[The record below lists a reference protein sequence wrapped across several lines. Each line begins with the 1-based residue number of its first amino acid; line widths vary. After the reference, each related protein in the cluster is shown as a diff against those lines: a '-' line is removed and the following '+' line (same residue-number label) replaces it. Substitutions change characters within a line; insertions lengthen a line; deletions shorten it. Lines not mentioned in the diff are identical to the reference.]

1 MPARTHRCV
10 LAGKPFALRLRDDYL
25 TCDSGP
31 FLTGNWEVLSA
42 WIPACCSP
50 LNGVTIGAVA
60 PGSQPMLNGV
70 LGLLNH
76 KPMWNWWVGLNVTV
90 PPGDTEKVSLLK
102 TPRTVADPEPVGPA
116 WTSVWYQ
123 ETPNGLSGCWITNAS
138 KPVFDG

>member
-31 FLTGNWEVLSA
+31 LLTGNCEVFSA

-60 PGSQPMLNGV
+60 PGSQPMLNGT
-70 LGLLNH
+70 LGLFH
-76 KPMWNWWVGLNVTV
+76 HRPMWNWWVGAYFVV
-90 PPGDTEKVSLLK
+90 APGDTENVSLLK
-102 TPRTVADPEPVGPA
+102 TPRTVADPEPDAPA
-116 WTSVWYQ
+116 RTSV
-123 ETPNGLSGCWITNAS
+123 
-138 KPVFDG
+138 